1 MNNFANPNT
10 VHKPLGKYHHTVR
23 VPGNSDLL
31 AIAGQVG
38 MDRTG
43 KIASGVRAQTEQV
56 FRNILAC
63 LEANGMDRRDMV
75 KLTAYLTDA
84 RYTEDYRAGRTAVL
98 GPETEPASTLVIVSG
113 LASPEYLVEVEA
125 WAAKSR

>member
-1 MNNFANPNT
+1 MNTFAKPDS
-10 VHKPLGKYHHTVR
+10 VHKPLGKYHHTVK

-38 MDRTG
+38 MDRGG
-43 KIASGVRAQTEQV
+43 KIASGVQAQTEQV

-63 LEANGMDRRDMV
+63 LEANGMDQRDLV

-84 RYTEDYRAGRTAVL
+84 RYTEAYRAGRSAVL
-98 GPETEPASTLVIVSG
+98 GSEIEPASTLVIAAG

-125 WAAKSR
+125 WAAKQR